1 MTSKILKNTNPF
13 TNPAEKVRL
22 ADLSELVPAVDL
34 GSPNTTRPASRTLYL
49 YAAGAPHL
57 ANFCRRVGLNA
68 FKLGITASSPEKRV
82 SGLGAIKYA
91 GLWGPPGVPLEKM
104 TVLEGADKW
113 IQIPLR
119 KPAIPAASA
128 GLEGHQIRHFDR
140 HIEFDVPPYV
150 DDDLVNQA
158 LNSVF
163 ANRCLKRFIG
173 SDNGQIRLRNA
184 KIDAQGWFHTLYPS
198 TQSNQKDRLCSV
210 QELFVFDARS
220 EMAMISTAVQAM
232 VDHLT
237 RSSI

>member
-1 MTSKILKNTNPF
+1 MTRKILKNTNPF
-13 TNPAEKVRL
+13 TNPAENARL
-22 ADLSELVPAVDL
+22 ADLCSLVPPVEL
-34 GSPNTTRPASRTLYL
+34 GSQNTTRPASRTLYL

-57 ANFCRRVGLNA
+57 ANFCKRIGINA

-82 SGLGAIKYA
+82 SGLCTIKYA
-91 GLWGPPGVPLEKM
+91 GLWGPAGARIEEM
-104 TVLEGADKW
+104 TVLEGADRW

-119 KPAIPAASA
+119 KPAIPAASTGSEA
-128 GLEGHQIRHFDR
+128 HRIRYSDR

-158 LNSVF
+158 LTSVF
-163 ANRCLKRFIG
+163 SKRCLRRFIS
-173 SDNGQIRLRNA
+173 SDTGQIRLRNA
-184 KIDAQGWFHTLYPS
+184 KIDARSWFHTLYPA
-198 TQSNQKDRLCSV
+198 TQSNQKDRLCAV

-237 RSSI
+237 RSSF